1 MGFGKKD
8 KSAFSVHRS
17 EEVMPNTLRHLVRQ
31 SSSLSS
37 NEGLGGCGGGE
48 RSDRSDRDLIG
59 GKSSGSGG
67 RANLSTS
74 VASSNSSG
82 GGSHKSGGGG
92 GGGSSSKS
100 NSRKASP
107 ASTSGSRLKAASA
120 PPSVESADS
129 RDKDG

>member
-37 NEGLGGCGGGE
+37 NEGLGGSGGGE

-59 GKSSGSGG
+59 GKSSGSG

-82 GGSHKSGGGG
+82 GGSHKSGG

-120 PPSVESADS
+120 PPSVESDDS

>member
-8 KSAFSVHRS
+8 KNAFSVHRS

-37 NEGLGGCGGGE
+37 NEGLGSEEISRFE
-48 RSDRSDRDLIG
+48 RESIG
-59 GKSSGSGG
+59 VGG
-67 RANLSTS
+67 RNRGRDGG
-74 VASSNSSG
+74 VAASIGSSNSSG
-82 GGSHKSGGGG
+82 GGSHKSA
-92 GGGSSSKS
+92 GGSGSKS

-107 ASTSGSRLKAASA
+107 AASGARLTSSSA
-120 PPSVESADS
+120 PPSVESDDS